1 MLQHEGIDPDN
12 AEKVSALLDG
22 ELDDAEGIKTLE
34 RLRQDQTLRQRWAE
48 YCLIGD
54 ALRGEALAQPG
65 FTQRVHK
72 ALVAEPTLLA
82 PVKRKSH
89 GWKDVRRFAWAAAAA
104 AVAAV
109 TWMVWT
115 TPNQPTAPDRMVAK
129 SESATVQASY
139 VLPYLNAHLDFAYGV
154 VVEPK
159 VHLSQLTLVSVEDD
173 R

>member
-1 MLQHEGIDPDN
+1 MLRHEGIDPN
-12 AEKVSALLDG
+12 TEEKLSALLDG
-22 ELDDAEGIKTLE
+22 ELDDAEGIEVLE
-34 RLRQDQTLRQRWAE
+34 RLCQDQTLRRRWAE

-72 ALVAEPTLLA
+72 ALAVEPTLLA
-82 PVKRKSH
+82 PARRKPRS
-89 GWKDVRRFAWAAAAA
+89 WQDARRLAWVAAAA

-115 TPNQPTAPDRMVAK
+115 TSNQPTASDQMVAK
-129 SESATVQASY
+129 SESVTVQASH
-139 VLPYLNAHLDFAYGV
+139 VLPYLDAHLDFAYGA

-159 VHLSQLTLVSVEDD
+159 MHLSQVTLVSVEDD